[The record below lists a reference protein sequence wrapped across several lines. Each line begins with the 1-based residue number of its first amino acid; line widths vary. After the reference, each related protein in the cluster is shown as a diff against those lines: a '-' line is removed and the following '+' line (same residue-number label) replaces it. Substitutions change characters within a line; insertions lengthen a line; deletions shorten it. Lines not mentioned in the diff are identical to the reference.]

1 MVGPSAIGSVKGTPS
16 SIISKDEVDATNV
29 RLQWDTQ
36 HGAGLVG
43 ERTGA
48 AFLHGQQNVRGVL
61 RLGKACCDI
70 CHKCSLLYE
79 HRVSNRYAAN
89 VMPRDEASLGE
100 GWERTELTLFCAL
113 QRWKVC
119 LIASM
124 TDPNIQSRRYNKF
137 FENKGLTVP
146 RLKDRIFESWWAFA
160 SFMFKWGG
168 KNDESGLY
176 VLDSSCQRNG
186 AHAGTQPRGITACPP
201 QYGVV
206 D

>member
-36 HGAGLVG
+36 HGARLVG

-48 AFLHGQQNVRGVL
+48 AFLHGQQNIRGVL

-89 VMPRDEASLGE
+89 VMPRDEASKPWRG
-100 GWERTELTLFCAL
+100 
-113 QRWKVC
+113 V
-119 LIASM
+119 
-124 TDPNIQSRRYNKF
+124 
-137 FENKGLTVP
+137 
-146 RLKDRIFESWWAFA
+146 
-160 SFMFKWGG
+160 G
-168 KNDESGLY
+168 KNGADLVLRFAALEGL
-176 VLDSSCQRNG
+176 LDSIHDGSKYTIK
-186 AHAGTQPRGITACPP
+186 AL
-201 QYGVV
+201 
-206 D
+206 